1 MGNQLNGLLSSPL
14 IDINIAMQ
22 SPTLCLK
29 ERKTVQ
35 WSHWS
40 SVYVYTRA
48 KAHSYLGKKRR
59 RREGEEMPLLC
70 RLIDSGGTINMG
82 GEQRRRERDGHRSE
96 RQTKRKQEIPQVA
109 KRICYRMRVAILQVV
124 VVVVV
129 VYSLFVHTYMH
140 TFQSRHIL
148 SDAGRRV
155 EQASK
160 RASERATRGN
170 KREKCVTKRESVQSP
185 PRPSVSCH
193 SCRFTISPAVPCHP
207 FNEGRTQA
215 SHKPHSQRRGC

>member
-1 MGNQLNGLLSSPL
+1 MGNQLNGLLPSPL

-48 KAHSYLGKKRR
+48 KTHSYLGKKGR

-70 RLIDSGGTINMG
+70 RLIDSGWTINMG
-82 GEQRRRERDGHRSE
+82 GEQRQRERERERDGHRSE

-124 VVVVV
+124 VVVV
-129 VYSLFVHTYMH
+129 YSLFVHTYMH

-148 SDAGRRV
+148 LSAGRRV

-160 RASERATRGN
+160 RASERQGATHERN
-170 KREKCVTKRESVQSP
+170 
-185 PRPSVSCH
+185 
-193 SCRFTISPAVPCHP
+193 A
-207 FNEGRTQA
+207 
-215 SHKPHSQRRGC
+215 